1 MSEFLFSYGTLQ
13 NEEVQMELFGRIL
26 YGTADVLKG
35 HKAVT
40 IEIEDEPFSKDE
52 DKYQLIAVI
61 SEDSDDSIKGTVF
74 EVTEE
79 ELFMADKY
87 EPNNYKRV
95 TVALASGKQAWVY
108 VAAETI

>member
-26 YGTADVLKG
+26 YGSADVLKG

-40 IEIEDEPFSKDE
+40 IEIKDEPFLKEE

-61 SEDSDDSIKGTVF
+61 SEDRDSIKGTVF

-95 TVALASGKQAWVY
+95 TVALKSGKQAWVY